1 MPAAT
6 PHRESS
12 MHTTPLPNEVGV
24 LVTAAPGQSL
34 ADLDPHFVLG
44 LLRDNGALMFRGF
57 AADRPAFEAFTRQFA
72 SEFVLPMMRVA
83 RPKVDGAA
91 DAKTAHVDVG
101 SHAMGLHQ
109 ELSFTP
115 VRPDA
120 IWLWCER
127 TAGAG
132 GETTVADGTKIW
144 ARLAPEHR
152 RLFETKRLKYAFGG
166 TVEGVAEL
174 FRVAP
179 EDLHATLA
187 RHAPALSYTQD
198 GNALAFTYL
207 TPAVQKTKFGGAPT
221 FANFLLFSQT
231 SAACG
236 HPEAPRVMAMLRF
249 EDDQPVPPALVAEIQ
264 AIAEPLTYEIRWQAG
279 DMVMIDNTRMMHGRR
294 GFEANSARTVYYRAA
309 RALVAR

>member
-1 MPAAT
+1 MPATT
-6 PHRESS
+6 PHRDSS
-12 MHTTPLPNEVGV
+12 MRTTPLPNEVGA
-24 LVTAAPGQSL
+24 LVVAGPGQAL
-34 ADLDPHFVLG
+34 ADLAPRFVLD

-83 RPKVDGAA
+83 RPKVDGGA

-127 TAGAG
+127 TSGTG

-152 RLFETKRLKYAFGG
+152 RLFESKRLKYSFGG

-179 EDLHATLA
+179 EELHATLA
-187 RHAPALSYTQD
+187 RHAGALSYTQD

-236 HPEAPRVMAMLRF
+236 HPEAPRVMGMLRF
-249 EDDQPVPPALVAEIQ
+249 EDDQPIPPALVAELQ
-264 AIAEPLTYEIRWQAG
+264 AIAEPLTYEIRWQPG
-279 DMVMIDNTRMMHGRR
+279 DLVMIDNTRMMHGRR
-294 GFEANSARTVYYRAA
+294 GFEANSARTVFYRAA
-309 RALVAR
+309 RALVGD